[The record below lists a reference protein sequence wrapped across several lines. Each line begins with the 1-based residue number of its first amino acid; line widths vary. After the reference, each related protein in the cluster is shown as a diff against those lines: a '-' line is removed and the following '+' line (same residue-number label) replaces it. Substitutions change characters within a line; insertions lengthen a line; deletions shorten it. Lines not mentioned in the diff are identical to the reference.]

1 MSTLAVAQF
10 TPERLV
16 YPEAKTNR
24 LDSIDLVR
32 GFVMVVMA
40 LDHVRHAFHYDA
52 FYYEP
57 TDLAHTNTIL
67 FFTRWITHFCAPVF
81 VFLAG
86 ISAYLYG
93 INKTRRELA
102 HYLFTRGLWLIF
114 AELFIVGLG
123 QTYNPS
129 YPYFNLQVIWV
140 IGVSMIVLAALI
152 YLKRSWLLTIAI
164 VLIAGHNVLDNVH
177 VGGHGVS
184 AFFWS
189 LLHEPANFRVGRFT
203 VFITYPVLPWIGIM
217 AIGYYL
223 GFLFSNHF
231 DPEKRIRTLVVLG
244 FTATAAFYFLRVFN
258 IYGDPSAWAAQKDIS
273 FSLLSLLN
281 TTKYPPSLLYTLMTL
296 GPALIFLAIAEIPL
310 NAFSKKLVVF
320 GRVPFFYYIVH
331 IFLIHLLAIAGAAIS
346 GYHWSDMILK
356 TRMNMTPALKGYGFN
371 LLTVYLLWI
380 GFIFVMYPCCKWYYG
395 YKRANMSSRRWLSYI

>member
-1 MSTLAVAQF
+1 MSTLAVARFPLESLPFPQ
-10 TPERLV
+10 P
-16 YPEAKTNR
+16 KTKR

-57 TDLAHTNTIL
+57 TDLAHTSTIL
-67 FFTRWITHFCAPVF
+67 FFTRWVTHFCAPVF

-93 INKTRRELA
+93 INKTRGELA
-102 HYLFTRGLWLIF
+102 HYLFTRGLWLII

-129 YPYFNLQVIWV
+129 YPYFNLQVIWA
-140 IGVSMIVLAALI
+140 IGISMIVLAALI
-152 YLKRSWLLTIAI
+152 YLKRSWLLAIAI
-164 VLIAGHNVLDNVH
+164 LLIAGHNLLDNIH
-177 VGGHGVS
+177 VSGHGVS

-189 LLHEPANFRVGRFT
+189 VLHEPGNFRVGRFT
-203 VFITYPVLPWIGIM
+203 VYIMYPVLPWIGIM
-217 AIGYYL
+217 VIGYYL

-258 IYGDPSAWAAQKDIS
+258 IYGDPSEWVAQKNIS

-310 NAFSKKLVVF
+310 NAFSEKLVVF

-331 IFLIHLLAIAGAAIS
+331 IFLIHLLAMAGAVIS
-346 GYHWSDMILK
+346 GYRWSDMILN

-371 LLTVYLLWI
+371 LLTVYLLWA
-380 GFIFVMYPCCKWYYG
+380 GLIFVMYPFCKWYYG
-395 YKRANMSSRRWLSYI
+395 YKRTHLSSRRWLSYI